1 MLLSAFWASSSA
13 LTFLRSTRPTND
25 AVLVNSSDDT
35 DTAKMQ
41 ESAMGALGEL
51 EKKEGCE
58 CIVGPY
64 KGKLECECCL
74 LHESCSSHDGCV
86 WEGHLNF
93 HKRSLGTPCY
103 SKYYPTVSDQEIRT
117 ATEKGEHPW
126 GCLKDYSF
134 GHTTVQ
140 HHCSYCKHMNGNY
153 TDSCED
159 HIGCFWLPESLTT
172 MSIVGNNCRNRHVV
186 LSQSHD
192 SAPEYAELV
201 EKTTAVA
208 KIHEAR
214 SA

>member
-103 SKYYPTVSDQEIRT
+103 SKYYPTVSDQEASLFVLQAYEWELHGQLRRPYWMLL
-117 ATEKGEHPW
+117 ASGVAHHDEHC
-126 GCLKDYSF
+126 GK
-134 GHTTVQ
+134 Q
-140 HHCSYCKHMNGNY
+140 
-153 TDSCED
+153 
-159 HIGCFWLPESLTT
+159 
-172 MSIVGNNCRNRHVV
+172 
-186 LSQSHD
+186 LSQS
-192 SAPEYAELV
+192 PRR
-201 EKTTAVA
+201 AVA
-208 KIHEAR
+208 E
-214 SA
+214 S